1 MSIKLKPIAVIFN
14 VRQAKCIKLTI
25 KTLFFNPNY
34 NSNLINYWSV
44 TKRNTKMV
52 PRGKSLKYILISVNS
67 HVAPV
72 IKNIIK
78 IVLYNFVDDYKRKL
92 SSNDWEKMR
101 NLD

>member
-52 PRGKSLKYILISVNS
+52 PRGKFLKYILISVNI
-67 HVAPV
+67 HVSPV
-72 IKNIIK
+72 FKKIKNII
-78 IVLYNFVDDYKRKL
+78 I
-92 SSNDWEKMR
+92 
-101 NLD
+101 